1 MKPLQRVL
9 GGLVRRMLRRDLR
22 AAFRRVAWV
31 GAAPRLPRGVPVICF
46 ANHHSYYDGHL
57 LWLVVE
63 EMLGRPAT
71 LWMADWDR
79 FPFFGA
85 AGAQPFP
92 EGDARRRSA
101 TLRRTA
107 RRFREDPETV
117 LIYFPEGRLRAPEEG
132 IAPFSEKTFERLDR
146 LFPEKVWWPVA
157 IHVTWWGE
165 AKPTALLS
173 GGAPHA
179 EATGRERACLAAQW
193 NALCSQRPHA
203 YLTLLEGRP
212 GVAERWDFSLAS
224 RFFRRYL

>member
-1 MKPLQRVL
+1 MTWDQRVL

-22 AAFRRVAWV
+22 QAFRRVVWV
-31 GAAPRLPRGVPVICF
+31 GAPPRLPRGVPAICYS
-46 ANHHSYYDGHL
+46 NHHGYYDAHL
-57 LWLVVE
+57 LWLVIERV
-63 EMLGRPAT
+63 LGRRAT

-79 FPFFGA
+79 FPFFAA

-107 RRFREDPETV
+107 RRFRERPETV
-117 LIYFPEGRLRAPEEG
+117 LIYFPEGRLHAPEEG
-132 IAPFSEKTFERLDR
+132 LLPFSEEAFRRLDR
-146 LFPEKVWWPVA
+146 LFPQKAWWPVA
-157 IHVTWWGE
+157 LRVTWWGE

-179 EATGRERACLAAQW
+179 KADGGERARLAAQW
-193 NALCSQRPHA
+193 NALCDGKPEA
-203 YLTLLEGRP
+203 YRTLLEGRS
-212 GVAERWDFSLAS
+212 GAAERWDFSLAS